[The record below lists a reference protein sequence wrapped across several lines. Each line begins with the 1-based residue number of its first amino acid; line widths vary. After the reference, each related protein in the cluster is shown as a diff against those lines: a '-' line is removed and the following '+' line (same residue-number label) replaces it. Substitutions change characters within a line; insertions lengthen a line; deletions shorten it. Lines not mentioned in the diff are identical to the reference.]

1 MGQELL
7 KGKIKERYGKIALD
21 GNSDCC
27 CTPQE
32 CCDTIDFNPKQSSL
46 AIGYDDK
53 TLETIPQSS
62 ILGLGCGA
70 PVNFAK
76 LKEGETVVDLG
87 SGAGIDVFLAS
98 KQVKDIGKV
107 IGVDF
112 TDNMLEK
119 AKKAAHENGFS
130 NVEFRKGD
138 IENKIPIEDSSVDV
152 AISNCVI
159 NLATD
164 KVKAFKEVYRI
175 LKKGGRGRMVIS
187 DLVTSREVHSD
198 SVNAEAWCSCID
210 GALTRQNYIGSIKD
224 AGFQNVEDTD
234 EKLYLD
240 EDKTEGRKITS
251 LVITAETG

>member
-7 KGKIKERYGKIALD
+7 KEKIKERYGKIALS
-21 GNSDCC
+21 GNTDCC

-98 KQVKDIGKV
+98 KQVRDGGKV
-107 IGVDF
+107 IGIDF

-119 AKKAAHENGFS
+119 AKKAALENGFS

-187 DLVTSREVHSD
+187 DLVTSRETHSD

-210 GALTRQNYIGSIKD
+210 GALTRQNYIKSIKD
-224 AGFQNVEDTD
+224 AGFQNVEGLM
-234 EKLYLD
+234 KNC
-240 EDKTEGRKITS
+240 I
-251 LVITAETG
+251 

>member
-7 KGKIKERYGKIALD
+7 KGKIKERYGKIALS
-21 GNSDCC
+21 GSDCC

-46 AIGYDDK
+46 TIGYDYK

-98 KQVKDIGKV
+98 RQVKDIGKV
-107 IGVDF
+107 IG
-112 TDNMLEK
+112 
-119 AKKAAHENGFS
+119 
-130 NVEFRKGD
+130 
-138 IENKIPIEDSSVDV
+138 
-152 AISNCVI
+152 CVI
-159 NLATD
+159 NLATE
-164 KVKAFKEVYRI
+164 KVEAFKEVYRI

-187 DLVTSREVHSD
+187 DLVTSKEVHSD

-210 GALTRQNYIGSIKD
+210 GALTRQNYIKSIKD
-224 AGFQNVEDTD
+224 AGFQNVEVLD

-251 LVITAETG
+251 LVIRAETG